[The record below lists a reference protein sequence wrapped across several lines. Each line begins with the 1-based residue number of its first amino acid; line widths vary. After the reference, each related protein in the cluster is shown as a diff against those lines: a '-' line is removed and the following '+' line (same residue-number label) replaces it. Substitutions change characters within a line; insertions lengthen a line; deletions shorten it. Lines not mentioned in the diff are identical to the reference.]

1 VAPTEK
7 EVLQNSK
14 WQDKTSDCLALLL
27 LVAMLVSFCDE
38 MIFSGKIPFFRDLAA
53 YFYPIKFSVAESFK
67 AGQLPLWE
75 PRMAAGFPILAE
87 FQSAVFYPPSVVFYI
102 MPFFAAIQFSYVFH
116 YAVAASGSYVLL
128 RSWKQPIFVALIG
141 SMLFSFGGTMVSL
154 TNLLNHFQSA
164 VWLPWLVY
172 CWERAVENKR
182 WSALVVFSIIA
193 VCQLLAGSPEI
204 FAFSAALLVA
214 DIVRMY
220 CKGQSGVFS
229 SSLARLSAAALMII
243 GIAMVQLLPTAE
255 LILLSR
261 RDHAIPAAEAFAW
274 SLPPSALIGLL
285 LPMLE
290 PDTSLSVGVRLL
302 FTDKLPLFLSNYI
315 GNIAV
320 FGFSSWLI
328 TAAVKERLIVT
339 GIIIISLLC
348 AFGSYT
354 PVYPELYKW
363 LPGFHSIRFPEKF
376 YYITFALLL
385 FGTIR
390 GITALIDGTHFSRT
404 RMILLGVPAG
414 WLVIYLVVRSN
425 SNLFAHWIHPLQP
438 PQTTIN
444 PATIAAILFSIE
456 KQIAISVIL
465 AGVFLLHHLE
475 LLRAGLLQVLLVLVV
490 FVDLSV
496 ANKPLHFLRE
506 KNTIQDAPRILE
518 KPPPHG
524 RIFYYPPGNNLH
536 PSFVSVT
543 GQPSYEK
550 GTEVA
555 LNNLLPN
562 AGLMYG
568 FEYFQDIDALGRR
581 SYTDFLNFINASA
594 ADERGKLL
602 RALNV
607 KYVVAFHSL
616 NVKGI
621 NFIHEFPEHYSRLYE
636 VTDSMPRTYLA
647 AHPVYDPDPIGTLRR
662 LSSDAF
668 DSAREVVVDAPIRLE
683 GQLEFRG
690 DSKIELYQNRL
701 VRINARLNEPGIL
714 VLTDAFYPGW
724 KVYVDKHPQRILRA
738 NYLFR
743 GVELT
748 PGNHIVEFVY
758 DPASFKI
765 GLLISLMTVALVL
778 ATPVCI
784 RLWHGHGMIVPQG
797 APAEIHVA
805 VSPDAQVTR
814 GSMC

>member
-1 VAPTEK
+1 
-7 EVLQNSK
+7 
-14 WQDKTSDCLALLL
+14 
-27 LVAMLVSFCDE
+27 MLVSFCDE

-53 YFYPIKFSVAESFK
+53 YFYPIKFSVAESLK

-87 FQSAVFYPPSVVFYI
+87 FQSAIFYPPSVVFYM

-128 RSWKQPIFVALIG
+128 RSWKQPICVALIG

-182 WSALVVFSIIA
+182 WSALVVFSIVA

-204 FAFSAALLVA
+204 FAFAAALLVA

-220 CKGQSGVFS
+220 RKGQSGAVS
-229 SSLARLSAAALMII
+229 SSLARLLAAGLMII
-243 GIAMVQLLPTAE
+243 GIAMIQLLPTAE
-255 LILLSR
+255 LILQSR

-274 SLPPSALIGLL
+274 SLRPSGLIGLL
-285 LPMLE
+285 FPMLE
-290 PDTSLSVGVRLL
+290 PDASLSVGVRLL
-302 FTDKLPLFLSNYI
+302 FTDKLPLLLSNYV

-320 FGFSSWLI
+320 FGFCSWLI
-328 TAAVKERLIVT
+328 NAEVKERVILI
-339 GIIIISLLC
+339 GMIAISLLC
-348 AFGSYT
+348 AFGGYT

-363 LPGFHSIRFPEKF
+363 LPGFHTIRFPEKF
-376 YYITFALLL
+376 FYITFALLL

-390 GITALIDGTHFSRT
+390 GITALINGTNYHRT
-404 RMILLGVPAG
+404 RIILLAVPAG
-414 WLVIYLVVRSN
+414 WLIIYLAVRSD
-425 SNLFAHWIHPLQP
+425 SNLLVHWIQPLQFSRA
-438 PQTTIN
+438 TVN

-456 KQIAISVIL
+456 KQIAISLIL
-465 AGVFLLHHLE
+465 AGVFLLHRLE
-475 LLRAGLLQVLLVLVV
+475 LLRTGLLRALLILIV

-496 ANKPLHFLRE
+496 ANKPLHFLHD
-506 KNTIQDAPRILE
+506 KSKIQDAPRILE
-518 KPPPHG
+518 KPPTHA

-550 GTEVA
+550 GTEVV

-568 FEYFQDIDALGRR
+568 FEYFQDIDALGRQ
-581 SYTDFLNFINASA
+581 SYTDFLTFINASA

-616 NVKGI
+616 DLKGV
-621 NFIHEFPEHYSRLYE
+621 NLVREFPEHYSRLYE
-636 VTDSMPRTYLA
+636 VMDTMPRTYLA
-647 AHPVYDPDPIGTLRR
+647 GHAVYDLDPVSTWRR
-662 LSSDAF
+662 LSNDAF
-668 DSAREVVVDAPIRLE
+668 DSAREVVIDAPIRLE
-683 GQLEFRG
+683 GRAEFRG
-690 DSKIELYQNRL
+690 NSKIELYQNRR
-701 VRINARLNEPGIL
+701 VRISARLNERGIL

-748 PGNHIVEFVY
+748 AGNHIVEFVY
-758 DPASFKI
+758 DPASYKI

-778 ATPVCI
+778 AAPI
-784 RLWHGHGMIVPQG
+784 YIKLWRRHGMVVRQG
-797 APAEIHVA
+797 APGEIQTV
-805 VSPDAQVTR
+805 
-814 GSMC
+814 

>member
-1 VAPTEK
+1 
-7 EVLQNSK
+7 VLHNSK
-14 WQDKTSDCLALLL
+14 WQDKTSDWLALLVL
-27 LVAMLVSFCDE
+27 AAIVVSFCDE

-53 YFYPIKFSVAESFK
+53 YFYPIKFSVAEGFK

-75 PRMAAGFPILAE
+75 PRMAAGFPLLAE
-87 FQSAVFYPPSVVFYI
+87 FQSAVFYPPSVVFST
-102 MPFFAAIQFSYVFH
+102 MPFLAAIQFSYVFH

-128 RSWKQPIFVALIG
+128 KSWKQPIGVALIG

-182 WSALVVFSIIA
+182 WSALVVFSIVA

-204 FAFSAALLVA
+204 FAFSAALLLA
-214 DIVRMY
+214 DIGRMY
-220 CKGQSGVFS
+220 RKGQSGVVS
-229 SSLARLSAAALMII
+229 SSLARLSVAGLIVI
-243 GIAMVQLLPTAE
+243 GLAMVQLLPTAE
-255 LILLSR
+255 LILQSR
-261 RDHAIPAAEAFAW
+261 RDHALPAAEAFAW
-274 SLPPSALIGLL
+274 SLRPSALVGLL
-285 LPMLE
+285 LPVLE
-290 PDTSLSVGVRLL
+290 PDASLSVGVRLL
-302 FTDKLPLFLSNYI
+302 LTDKLPLLLSNYM

-320 FGFSSWLI
+320 FGFCSWLI
-328 TAAVKERLIVT
+328 HAKLKERLILT
-339 GIIIISLLC
+339 GMIAVSLLC
-348 AFGSYT
+348 ACGSYT

-376 YYITFALLL
+376 FYITFALLL

-390 GITALIDGTHFSRT
+390 GITALINGTNCDRT
-404 RMILLGVPAG
+404 RMILVGVPAG
-414 WLVIYLVVRSN
+414 WLIIYAVVRSH
-425 SNLFAHWIHPLQP
+425 SNLVANWIQPLQP
-438 PQTTIN
+438 TVN
-444 PATIAAILFSIE
+444 PATIAAILFNIE
-456 KQIAISVIL
+456 KQIAISMIL
-465 AGVFLLHHLE
+465 AGVFLLHYLE
-475 LLRAGLLQVLLVLVV
+475 LLRAGLLQALLVLIV

-496 ANKPLHFLRE
+496 ANKPLHFLRQ
-506 KNTIQDAPRILE
+506 TSRIQDAPRILE
-518 KPPPHG
+518 KPPSHG

-550 GTEVA
+550 GTEVT

-581 SYTDFLNFINASA
+581 SYTDFLNFINKSA
-594 ADERGKLL
+594 ADERGRLL

-616 NVKGI
+616 NVKGV
-621 NFIHEFPEHYSRLYE
+621 NLVHEFPEHYSRIYE
-636 VTDSMPRTYLA
+636 VTDSMPRTYVA
-647 AHPVYDPDPIGTLRR
+647 AHAIYDPDPVSTFRR
-662 LSSDAF
+662 LSSEAF
-668 DSAREVVVDAPIRLE
+668 DLAREVVIDAPIKLE
-683 GQLEFRG
+683 GRAKFRG
-690 DSKIELYQNRL
+690 HSKIELYQNRR
-701 VRINARLNEPGIL
+701 VRIDAQLNEPGIL

-724 KVYVDKHPQRILRA
+724 TVSVDEHPQRLLRV

-784 RLWHGHGMIVPQG
+784 KLWRSHSLVVRQR
-797 APAEIHVA
+797 APGEIQA
-805 VSPDAQVTR
+805 V
-814 GSMC
+814 